1 MNEKEIMEFKH
12 ILEDGFKKATAA
24 ILTLAYYQANSRFM
38 KQSTDYPDVF
48 EIYRYYM
55 TRV

>member
-1 MNEKEIMEFKH
+1 MEEKDIIEIKH
-12 ILEDGFKKATAA
+12 ILEDGFKKLTAA
-24 ILTLAYYQANSRFM
+24 MLTVAYYQANSRFID
-38 KQSTDYPDVF
+38 QSVDYPDIF

>member
-1 MNEKEIMEFKH
+1 MDEKEIMELKH
-12 ILEDGFKKATAA
+12 ILEDGFKKITAA
-24 ILTLAYYQANSRFM
+24 ILTLAYYQANSRSIG
-38 KQSTDYPDVF
+38 QGVDYPEVF

>member
-1 MNEKEIMEFKH
+1 MEEKDIIEIKH
-12 ILEDGFKKATAA
+12 ILEDGFKKVTAA
-24 ILTLAYYQANSRFM
+24 ILTVAYYQANSRLID
-38 KQSTDYPDVF
+38 QNVDYPEVF